1 MIFSD
6 ALDLSSVDT
15 DPARSAEH
23 NQHNLNARFAALV
36 RVPYEEGVRQGE
48 EPRAKYGGGTK
59 RLGVVAALVAT
70 TALVLIAP
78 ARAAEGPDTSPPTG
92 AVGGVRSPASG
103 TLELRLYASD
113 QDSGL
118 ANAEAQ
124 LDGAAPAFV
133 RLGSGSCPEHPS
145 PGTEPPPGS
154 CPGSV
159 SGVGLVLDTHAV
171 ADGEHPLRVRVT
183 DGAGNTA
190 TLVDRTIVVRNAP
203 RTGGGTVATVTIGIS
218 SQGEGDH
225 PGKGKGCEKGKAC
238 DRGKGG
244 EKGKGLALRRRRCR
258 KPRLRMHLARKP
270 LWYTRPHY
278 VPVLRYGR
286 RYAYRGRLTCMHSGR
301 RVSAPRGTKV
311 GVYYR
316 VWRLSFKRPWGPV
329 QKLKRATLRVRKGG
343 RLWLKLGFRSGR
355 TLIFRYR
362 DPGGK
367 LAKAK
372 LRLAVPPSTRRPPW
386 GPR

>member
-1 MIFSD
+1 
-6 ALDLSSVDT
+6 
-15 DPARSAEH
+15 
-23 NQHNLNARFAALV
+23 
-36 RVPYEEGVRQGE
+36 
-48 EPRAKYGGGTK
+48 
-59 RLGVVAALVAT
+59 
-70 TALVLIAP
+70 
-78 ARAAEGPDTSPPTG
+78 
-92 AVGGVRSPASG
+92 VGSPASG

-113 QDSGL
+113 SGSGL

-124 LDGAAPAFV
+124 LDGAPPVFV
-133 RLGSGSCPEHPS
+133 RLGSGSCPERPS
-145 PGTEPPPGS
+145 SGTEPPPGS

-159 SGVGLVLDTHAV
+159 SGIALALDTRAV
-171 ADGEHPLRVRVT
+171 ADGERPLRVRVT

-203 RTGGGTVATVTIGIS
+203 RTGGGTVATVTIGITS
-218 SQGEGDH
+218 GSEGSH
-225 PGKGKGCEKGKAC
+225 PGKGCEKGKAC
-238 DRGKGG
+238 ERGKGG
-244 EKGKGLALRRRRCR
+244 EKGKGLALRRKRCR

-286 RYAYRGRLTCMHSGR
+286 RYAYRGRLTCMRSGR
-301 RVSAPRGTKV
+301 RVSAPRGLGV
-311 GVYYR
+311 GVFYR
-316 VWRLSFKRPWGPV
+316 VWHLSFKRPWGPV
-329 QKLKRATLRVRKGG
+329 QKLKRAMLRVGKHG

-362 DPGGK
+362 DPGGQ

-372 LRLAVPPSTRRPPW
+372 LRLAVPPRTRRPPW